1 MNMNTV
7 YQICTNTN
15 KHVLRR
21 EFGYQSESKDGQLV
35 KYMFTNM
42 RGGDCEPPTS
52 RHDTINFIISPEKW
66 KKVRSMLSGVFT
78 SGKLKT
84 MTHHIVRAADQMQ
97 ERLSQLEEE
106 GKEFEIRDLT
116 STFAMDAFA
125 SSGFGIEQDSFKDP
139 DNIFRRM
146 ALEMVGA
153 PGYTTGSDQARVMFI
168 MTFPS
173 NNLVLCI

>member
-1 MNMNTV
+1 MGGNESNIV
-7 YQICTNTN
+7 PAEDR
-15 KHVLRR
+15 K
-21 EFGYQSESKDGQLV
+21 EFV
-35 KYMFTNM
+35 
-42 RGGDCEPPTS
+42 
-52 RHDTINFIISPEKW
+52 
-66 KKVRSMLSGVFT
+66 
-78 SGKLKT
+78 
-84 MTHHIVRAADQMQ
+84 
-97 ERLSQLEEE
+97 LEEE